1 MVRAVLVIFGL
12 VFGAPA
18 VATAAE
24 SPKPR
29 PLADYV
35 LNANEVRKLSAEDQ
49 LVYFTFLRYL
59 TGVAELSSRASITLD
74 EARSDW
80 RFEFPSRLFSAEAHA
95 ALPLIPLAVA
105 GARLAAPHVA
115 RALPAMQRAW
125 QGFAAAAKSR
135 LGGKAA
141 EEFISKAASNRRV
154 LIWST
159 GTGVAGEVIHY
170 ATDGKPEEAPASTT
184 VIEEVKEAAPVKRP
198 VHAVANSAEMAK
210 PGSIC
215 LFGGHVSEYKTMG
228 DGQVLC
234 TRPKD
239 SVNTATCKGSEAA
252 PKFQCENFGLLN
264 SPEGSVAAQLCI
276 NLYSKRGLID
286 LTERCVEAARKWFD
300 ANKPTRMDAE
310 KYNAFAARLKTFLA
324 DFESKTKQGETNL
337 AGYCADSNKV
347 NKGRQKAECKAVNG
361 LLAAL
366 KDHTGID
373 QVIAARAAGSG
384 PAAPPAGTSGGAGVS
399 K

>member
-1 MVRAVLVIFGL
+1 MVRIVLVILGL
-12 VFGAPA
+12 VFSAPA
-18 VATAAE
+18 VAKKAKD
-24 SPKPR
+24 PGHR

-35 LNANEVRKLSAEDQ
+35 LTADEVRRLSAEDQ
-49 LVYFTFLRYL
+49 LIYLTFLRYL
-59 TGVAELSSRASITLD
+59 TGVTELSSRASITLD

-80 RFEFPSRLFSAEAHA
+80 RFEFPSGLFSAEAHA

-115 RALPAMQRAW
+115 RALPAMQKAW

-141 EEFISKAASNRRV
+141 EEFISKAAANRRV

-159 GTGVAGEVIHY
+159 ATGVAGEVIHY
-170 ATDGKPEEAPASTT
+170 ATDGNPEEAPTSTT
-184 VIEEVKEAAPVKRP
+184 IIEEVKEAAPARKP
-198 VHAVANSAEMAK
+198 VRAVGNAAEMAK

-228 DGQVLC
+228 DGHVLC
-234 TRPKD
+234 TRPKN
-239 SVNTATCKGSEAA
+239 SVNSAACKGSEEA

-264 SPEGSVAAQLCI
+264 SPDGSVAAQLCI

-286 LTERCVEAARKWFD
+286 LTERCVAAAKKWFD
-300 ANKPTRMDAE
+300 ANRPTRMDAE
-310 KYNAFAARLKTFLA
+310 KYNAFAAKLKAYLTEY
-324 DFESKTKQGETNL
+324 ESKTTQGETNL
-337 AGYCADSNKV
+337 AGYCADKNQV
-347 NKGRQKAECKAVNG
+347 NKGRQKSECTAVNG

-366 KDHTGID
+366 KDYTGVE
-373 QVIAARAAGSG
+373 QVIAARTAGSVPQAPTGTGGAAG
-384 PAAPPAGTSGGAGVS
+384 AA